1 MPKKGYTMNIDTQ
14 DKLSAQINQARG
26 VLAALLA
33 DTSDLGR
40 GSNLSTEMQNNALW
54 AVDSLLVQA
63 QKGIDQST
71 ASEKLQRCLPR

>member
-1 MPKKGYTMNIDTQ
+1 MNIDTQ

-33 DTSDLGR
+33 DTCDLKR

-54 AVDSLLVQA
+54 AVDSLLAQA
-63 QKGIDQST
+63 QKEVIKAGLTSNPYTEHGGSRQ
-71 ASEKLQRCLPR
+71 ENPL

>member
-33 DTSDLGR
+33 DTCDLKR
-40 GSNLSTEMQNNALW
+40 GSKPVYRDEEQRAMGRRFALR
-54 AVDSLLVQA
+54 
-63 QKGIDQST
+63 
-71 ASEKLQRCLPR
+71 ASAEGD

>member
-1 MPKKGYTMNIDTQ
+1 MDINTQ
-14 DKLSAQINQARG
+14 DKLGAHLNQARG

-54 AVDSLLVQA
+54 AVDSLLAQA
-63 QKGIDQST
+63 QMAINENSSPT
-71 ASEKLQRCLPR
+71 

>member
-1 MPKKGYTMNIDTQ
+1 MNIDTQ

-33 DTSDLGR
+33 DTCDLKR

-54 AVDSLLVQA
+54 AVDSLLERSEEMLRTGSQA
-63 QKGIDQST
+63 DQ
-71 ASEKLQRCLPR
+71 CLPR

>member
-54 AVDSLLVQA
+54 AVDSLLEQA
-63 QKGIDQST
+63 QKEVDQSSAGPT
-71 ASEKLQRCLPR
+71 

>member
-33 DTSDLGR
+33 DTCDLKR

-54 AVDSLLVQA
+54 AVDSLLAQA
-63 QKGIDQST
+63 QEEIGSGDEFID
-71 ASEKLQRCLPR
+71 CLSR

>member
-1 MPKKGYTMNIDTQ
+1 MDIDTQ

-33 DTSDLGR
+33 DTWDLKR

-54 AVDSLLVQA
+54 AVDSLLAQA
-63 QKGIDQST
+63 QG
-71 ASEKLQRCLPR
+71 ELGYE

>member
-1 MPKKGYTMNIDTQ
+1 MTLIQRNDELNAHLNK
-14 DKLSAQINQARG
+14 ARG

-33 DTSDLGR
+33 DTCNLKR

-54 AVDSLLVQA
+54 AVDSLLEQA

-71 ASEKLQRCLPR
+71 VSEKIKQCLPR

>member
-1 MPKKGYTMNIDTQ
+1 MNIDTQ

-54 AVDSLLVQA
+54 AVDSLLEQA
-63 QKGIDQST
+63 QKEVDQSSAGPT
-71 ASEKLQRCLPR
+71 

>member
-1 MPKKGYTMNIDTQ
+1 MDTNTQ
-14 DKLSAQINQARG
+14 DALGAHLNQARG

-54 AVDSLLVQA
+54 AVDSLLERSEEMLRTGSQA
-63 QKGIDQST
+63 DQ
-71 ASEKLQRCLPR
+71 CLPK

>member
-33 DTSDLGR
+33 DTCDLER
-40 GSNLSTEMQNNALW
+40 GPKPVNRDAE
-54 AVDSLLVQA
+54 
-63 QKGIDQST
+63 
-71 ASEKLQRCLPR
+71 QRTMGG

>member
-1 MPKKGYTMNIDTQ
+1 MDINTQ
-14 DKLSAQINQARG
+14 DKLGAHLNQARG

-54 AVDSLLVQA
+54 AVDSLLERSEEMLRIGIQA
-63 QKGIDQST
+63 DQ
-71 ASEKLQRCLPR
+71 CLLK

>member
-1 MPKKGYTMNIDTQ
+1 MNIDTQ

-33 DTSDLGR
+33 DTCDLKR

-54 AVDSLLVQA
+54 VVDSLLEQA

-71 ASEKLQRCLPR
+71 ASEKIKQCLPR

>member
-1 MPKKGYTMNIDTQ
+1 MDIDTK

-33 DTSDLGR
+33 DTCDLKR

-54 AVDSLLVQA
+54 AVDSLLAQA
-63 QKGIDQST
+63 QG
-71 ASEKLQRCLPR
+71 ELGYE

>member
-1 MPKKGYTMNIDTQ
+1 MSKKGYTMNIDTQ

-33 DTSDLGR
+33 DTRDLKR

-54 AVDSLLVQA
+54 AVDSLLEQA
-63 QKGIDQST
+63 QEEIGSDDEFID
-71 ASEKLQRCLPR
+71 CLSR

>member
-1 MPKKGYTMNIDTQ
+1 MDIDTQ

-33 DTSDLGR
+33 DTCDLKR

-54 AVDSLLVQA
+54 AVDSLLARA
-63 QKGIDQST
+63 QG
-71 ASEKLQRCLPR
+71 ELGYE

>member
-1 MPKKGYTMNIDTQ
+1 MNIDTQ

-33 DTSDLGR
+33 ATCDLKR

-54 AVDSLLVQA
+54 AVDSLLEQLEQTLQTGMQA
-63 QKGIDQST
+63 YH
-71 ASEKLQRCLPR
+71 CLPK

>member
-1 MPKKGYTMNIDTQ
+1 MDINTQ
-14 DKLSAQINQARG
+14 DKLGAHLNQARG

-54 AVDSLLVQA
+54 AVDSLLERSEEMLRIGLQA
-63 QKGIDQST
+63 DQ
-71 ASEKLQRCLPR
+71 CLLK